1 MTKAEYID
9 FIRNSLPMVDKT
21 SRFHYEQVAAAINLA
36 VNSVYWQMYSSADK
50 KMKKSLDRY
59 TTLTA
64 NLNPTLDTVLD
75 GDSVH
80 RYELILT
87 SDIVDLPRKTGGIM
101 EIIQWDGVGL
111 TANPELSTLFVPVST
126 MEGEQLYGSES
137 SLPGNVVGFSWSGD
151 RRIEFWGLSAVRAA
165 EGVNVRYIKQFR
177 SYASTD
183 RILLPFGQ
191 EQAIIDKVREYL
203 GATPPKD
210 LVNDNADSNG

>member
-36 VNSVYWQMYSSADK
+36 VNSVFHELYTKSPKSVR
-50 KMKKSLDRY
+50 KSLERY
-59 TTLTA
+59 STLSAKLT
-64 NLNPTLDTVLD
+64 PTQNAAWRP
-75 GDSVH
+75 
-80 RYELILT
+80 RYRVTLS
-87 SDIVDLPRKTGGIM
+87 SDVVDLPKKTGGIL
-101 EIIQWDGVGL
+101 EVLQWNEDGIS
-111 TANPELSTLFVPVST
+111 PELNHIVSFVPVST

-137 SLPGNVVGFSWSGD
+137 SLPGNVAGYSWLGN
-151 RRIEFWGLSAVRAA
+151 RTLELWGLSSANASL
-165 EGVNVRYIKQFR
+165 GVSVRYLQQFR